1 MGAKIPETTV
11 KNGEALLEHTAT
23 NADTPQEVE
32 MLEKRLRRK
41 IDVRLCSICG
51 ILMSLNLVDSG
62 ILSSASVTSLF
73 DDLHLYGS
81 RYSVSIFIFSIA
93 LVVCQ
98 LPGALA
104 VRWLGPRV
112 LLSATTVCFGLV
124 TLCTAF
130 IQTWQQMIAMRVL
143 LGIAVAPVLPGA
155 SYLVSSWYPRREQG
169 LRYAILQVFQTCV
182 MATGTLISFGLNH
195 LDGRAG
201 LRGWRWMYLV
211 HGLAATVIGIVSYWW
226 MVDFP
231 ENAQKS
237 FCFLSE
243 KETQLVVARIDR
255 DRRDVIAEHFAW
267 RRILVHL
274 VDPKAYLFATMG
286 FVGNMVST
294 TLSYFL
300 PIIIQGMGFSSNMA
314 ILLSTP
320 VRRLPPALR
329 LCACTVSSPSADRR

>member
-11 KNGEALLEHTAT
+11 KKAEALLEHTAT
-23 NADTPQEVE
+23 NADTPEELEV
-32 MLEKRLRRK
+32 LEKRLRRK
-41 IDVRLCSICG
+41 IDLRLCSICG

-93 LVVCQ
+93 LVACQ

-255 DRRDVIAEHFAW
+255 DRRDVIAEPFAW
-267 RRILVHL
+267 RRVLVHL
-274 VDPKAYLFATMG
+274 VDPKAYLFAAMG

-329 LCACTVSSPSADRR
+329 LCVCTVSSPSADRR